1 MAGKALRHK
10 LEAMALKAALG
21 LFGALPLERASAFG
35 AFIAGTLGPR
45 LGVTNRARANMARTM
60 PELAPAEREAII
72 KKMWRNLGRTIGEY
86 AHLHEFQLPAHRG
99 KLGLSGTENLS
110 VMEERDKGAIFISGH
125 FGNWEIA
132 PLIGRLYG
140 LEGAEIYRHANNP
153 YVDEWMVGLRARAIT
168 PLQIP
173 KGSKGA
179 REILKVLKEKKSLYM
194 LVDQKM
200 NEGLETTFFGH
211 KAMTTAAPAGL
222 AVRYG
227 VPIYPISFRRLGES
241 TGFAMKVNPP
251 ILADENADT
260 FEEIARITQAMNDFL
275 EGEIRAHPE
284 QWFWLHNR
292 WPKHPKP

>member
-45 LGVTNRARANMARTM
+45 LGVTNRARANMARAM

-179 REILKVLKEKKSLYM
+179 REILKVLKEKKIALHARRSE
-194 LVDQKM
+194 
-200 NEGLETTFFGH
+200 NERRFGDDVFRAQGH
-211 KAMTTAAPAGL
+211 DHRRAGRACRALRRADLSDLLPPAGREHGL
-222 AVRYG
+222 CHEG
-227 VPIYPISFRRLGES
+227 QP
-241 TGFAMKVNPP
+241 
-251 ILADENADT
+251 ADPG
-260 FEEIARITQAMNDFL
+260 R
-275 EGEIRAHPE
+275 
-284 QWFWLHNR
+284 
-292 WPKHPKP
+292 